1 MIGARTGPDALR
13 ENVGKVRS
21 RVGGCFMGSHVVFR
35 GKDLHAELG
44 DASWLDLYL
53 FGITGRRF
61 SSAQLR
67 LLEAVWVYTSY
78 PDARI
83 WNNRVAA
90 LAGSARST
98 GNLAISAALAAS
110 EAAIFGRGIES
121 QGQRDPDSPL
131 RQGGGRRR
139 ARTSGAR
146 GAVRPPRPGR
156 LRPSNLEP
164 PGRAPGPD
172 DDPRAHAWFG

>member
-13 ENVGKVRS
+13 ENVGKVQS

-67 LLEAVWVYTSY
+67 LLEAMWVYTSY

-110 EAAIFGRGIES
+110 EAAIFGRGIDLRASEL
-121 QGQRDPDSPL
+121 PDSHL
-131 RQGGGRRR
+131 RQGGGRRGG
-139 ARTSGAR
+139 RTSRCERSCPPAAPWPAT
-146 GAVRPPRPGR
+146 AVRF
-156 LRPSNLEP
+156 
-164 PGRAPGPD
+164 RAAGTS
-172 DDPRAHAWFG
+172 AWTR